1 MNEEKKILETKEEDL
16 CEKALNKLSN
26 NKGDYEVEKIASDVN
41 SRPLTPDYITYTVV
55 KGDTLWSIAK
65 RYGTTYKKIAE
76 YNNIKN
82 PNLIYIGQFLKIPR

>member
-1 MNEEKKILETKEEDL
+1 MNEEKKILETKEEL

-26 NKGDYEVEKIASDVN
+26 NKGDCEVGKITSDVN
-41 SRPLTPDYITYTVV
+41 SRLLTPDYITYTVV

-65 RYGTTYKKIAE
+65 RYGTTYKKIAD

-82 PNLIYIGQFLKIPR
+82 PNLIYIGQLLKIPR